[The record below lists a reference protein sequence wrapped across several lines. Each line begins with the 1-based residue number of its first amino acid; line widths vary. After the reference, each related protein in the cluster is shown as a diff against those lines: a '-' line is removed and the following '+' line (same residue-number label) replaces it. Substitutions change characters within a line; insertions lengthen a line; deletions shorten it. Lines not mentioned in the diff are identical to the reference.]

1 MFHIDDLIET
11 GAKKI
16 IVPPF
21 RHGVPAAPVAATRR
35 RCMAPLALD
44 LPENR
49 PRIAPADRVLW
60 ACLARCPSRKLTLRP
75 RVRFR
80 DGQPQISPS
89 GGIGWALPA
98 AVGIQLADMS
108 RPVCALIG
116 DGSSMYSIQALWTAA
131 HLKLPITY
139 IITNNAS
146 YRILKQR
153 LLSFHGNNHF
163 IGMDLSDPHIDF
175 AAMARSMGVAAE
187 RITEADAVVPA
198 LEAACANPEP
208 NLLNIAVDG
217 RVGG

>member
-1 MFHIDDLIET
+1 
-11 GAKKI
+11 
-16 IVPPF
+16 
-21 RHGVPAAPVAATRR
+21 
-35 RCMAPLALD
+35 
-44 LPENR
+44 
-49 PRIAPADRVLW
+49 
-60 ACLARCPSRKLTLRP
+60 
-75 RVRFR
+75 
-80 DGQPQISPS
+80 
-89 GGIGWALPA
+89 
-98 AVGIQLADMS
+98 
-108 RPVCALIG
+108 
-116 DGSSMYSIQALWTAA
+116 MYSIQALWTAA